1 MNPDIPLLG
10 DPKKANFA
18 QFPGNEKSNITVL
31 IANLLL
37 NKQRSKNTKTE
48 VFNFFD
54 YGMFLI
60 WLFWIQLKTPK
71 PQFFMVYKKTA
82 VTAHLDLLFP
92 YGFQVPPK
100 IRDKLPPKIVPF
112 PCIFSSSGRSLDIH
126 YRVYVIQFRTGSEQW
141 SKFYQNPLVVT
152 WFP

>member
-1 MNPDIPLLG
+1 MNPEIPLLG
-10 DPKKANFA
+10 DLYRANFA
-18 QFPGNEKSNITVL
+18 QFPGNEKSNIPVL

-71 PQFFMVYKKTA
+71 PQFFMV
-82 VTAHLDLLFP
+82 
-92 YGFQVPPK
+92 
-100 IRDKLPPKIVPF
+100 
-112 PCIFSSSGRSLDIH
+112 
-126 YRVYVIQFRTGSEQW
+126 
-141 SKFYQNPLVVT
+141 
-152 WFP
+152 